1 MQEKLENTN
10 ITESLKI
17 GRFRIQDSVFICDE
31 QDNDMRKRKKKII
44 LSYRSKVRFYVLKK
58 PNFLPFFI
66 LFFLEKRRVQE
77 KKS

>member
-1 MQEKLENTN
+1 MIVK
-10 ITESLKI
+10 KI
-17 GRFRIQDSVFICDE
+17 DRFRIQELVLTCDE

-66 LFFLEKRRVQE
+66 LFFLEKKKKKK